1 MSSRWS
7 QRLASNVDL
16 EDVQEV
22 ELRDLQGVDD
32 VIRSLDIHTVL
43 PLTNDSLTAELGLRP
58 KRGVLL
64 YGPPGKPPSVV
75 RSRIALEASSF

>member
-1 MSSRWS
+1 
-7 QRLASNVDL
+7 
-16 EDVQEV
+16 
-22 ELRDLQGVDD
+22 